1 MWFVCTGCDAMQHG
15 RFKANGKADLNHS
28 SGFYD
33 YKWIEHPISKIQ
45 IIGDIALVFGE
56 MHCEVLAGNIQ
67 KILKNKSLA
76 IWRKENNE
84 WLILCLSANT
94 VAIRRLNVKKE
105 FIYDVPQSRVIFG
118 AGSLKNLKAEI
129 EALGAKKALILC
141 TPEQVELAEKISDL
155 LGHSCVG
162 IFPKAV
168 MHVPIETAKEA
179 INVSRALGADC
190 AIAVGGGSTTGLG
203 KAIALEDDLPIL
215 AIPTTYAGKDP
226 RVLPKTVIYDPEL
239 TLSLSLNMSIT
250 SGINAIAHAAEGL
263 YAQNGNP
270 IMSLLAEE
278 GIKALADGLRL
289 LKQNDQD
296 IEARSLCLYGA
307 WLCGYVLGNVGMAIH
322 HKLCHTLGGSFNLP
336 HAQTHTVVLPHAI
349 AYNQQAVPEAMDRI
363 KRALGAK
370 ETTAANALFDLVNEL
385 DGPRSL
391 AELGLTESDL
401 DKATEIALSNPYW
414 NPEAIEKN
422 AIRRLLQNAFE
433 GSRPN

>member
-1 MWFVCTGCDAMQHG
+1 M
-15 RFKANGKADLNHS
+15 
-28 SGFYD
+28 
-33 YKWIEHPISKIQ
+33 
-45 IIGDIALVFGE
+45 
-56 MHCEVLAGNIQ
+56 
-67 KILKNKSLA
+67 KN
-76 IWRKENNE
+76 
-84 WLILCLSANT
+84 
-94 VAIRRLNVKKE
+94 E

-141 TPEQVELAEKISDL
+141 TPEQVALAEKISDL
-155 LGHSCVG
+155 LGCSSVG

-179 INVSRALGADC
+179 VTVARELGADC

-203 KAIALEDDLPIL
+203 KAIALEYDLPIL
-215 AIPTTYAGKDP
+215 AIPTTYAGSEMTPVYGITENGIKKTGKDS

-239 TLSLSLNMSIT
+239 TLSLPLEMSIT

-270 IMSLLAEE
+270 IMCLLAEE
-278 GIKALADGLRL
+278 GIRALADGLRL
-289 LKQNDQD
+289 LKKNDQD

-336 HAQTHTVVLPHAI
+336 HAPTHTVVLPHAI
-349 AYNQQAVPEAMDRI
+349 AYNEKAVPEAMERI

-370 ETTAANALFDLVNEL
+370 ESTAANALFDLVTEL
-385 DGPRSL
+385 EGPTSL
-391 AELGLTESDL
+391 AELGLTESGL

-414 NPEAIEKN
+414 NPEPIEKN
-422 AIRRLLQNAFE
+422 AIRHLLQNAFE
-433 GSRPN
+433 GIRPN